1 MRRLV
6 GEIRERLGVLLNVP
20 AGYEIVLGN
29 GGASLVWEALTFSLV
44 RERAAHAVSG
54 EFGGKFV
61 ALTAS
66 APFLADS
73 ILHRAEP
80 GNWVGVSS
88 ADDADV
94 LAFAHNETS
103 TGVCSPLDHVGERDS
118 DQLVVVD
125 ATSIAGAVEVEL
137 EGIDAYYFSPQKV
150 LGADG
155 GLWFAILSPAAI
167 ERIGEVRQ
175 GRWIPPMLDLGIALE
190 NSRKDQAY
198 NTPSVTN
205 LALIADQLRW
215 IGAEGGLGTI
225 ERHCRAMS
233 QELYDWAVEHPQA
246 SPFVARSE
254 CRSPVVATI
263 DLWEVNAEAVRAE
276 LAERAD
282 IVDIAPYRSLGRN
295 QVRIGTFP
303 SVAMS
308 DIEALIAWLHLGA
321 VRAALLGALELL
333 FLHARGVELRVAL
346 DLLDVG
352 HEVFG
357 AACRALTRAVNVE
370 VGTVPVVVHLHPPVA
385 LGPQRRTRGDED

>member
-1 MRRLV
+1 MDDSGFASVPSILPHDGRFGSGPTRIRPEQLASLSRAPLGTSHRAAPVRSLV
-6 GEIRERLGVLLNVP
+6 GEIRERLGALLNVL

-29 GGASLVWEALTFSLV
+29 GGATLVWEALTFSLV
-44 RERAAHAVSG
+44 RERAAHAVCG
-54 EFGGKFV
+54 EFGGKFA

-73 ILHRAEP
+73 IIHHAEP
-80 GNWVGVSS
+80 GSWVGVSS

-103 TGVCSPLDHVGERDS
+103 TGVCSPLDHVGERDA

-137 EGIDAYYFSPQKV
+137 DGIDAYYFSPQKA

-167 ERIGEVRQ
+167 ERISQVRQ

-190 NSRKDQAY
+190 NSRKDQTY

-215 IGAEGGLGTI
+215 IEAEGGLGAI

-233 QELYDWAVEHPQA
+233 QALYDWADEHPQA
-246 SPFVARSE
+246 SPFVASSE
-254 CRSPVVATI
+254 YRSPVVATI
-263 DLWEVNAEAVRAE
+263 DLREVDAEAVRAE
-276 LAERAD
+276 LAERAG

-303 SVAMS
+303 SVALS
-308 DIEALIAWLHLGA
+308 DVEALIAWLTW
-321 VRAALLGALELL
+321 ALSAL
-333 FLHARGVELRVAL
+333 RS
-346 DLLDVG
+346 
-352 HEVFG
+352 
-357 AACRALTRAVNVE
+357 
-370 VGTVPVVVHLHPPVA
+370 
-385 LGPQRRTRGDED
+385 